1 MAFLKSR
8 THVHS
13 LFSFKSQVILWDW
26 SWQNGGTKFSKVR
39 RLRHAVL
46 LHANTFITMLKQSL
60 SWTRHVVNYQR
71 GVVFLFSP
79 HSCSLPHYWSM
90 TSSPSRHVHQLL
102 QCCFER
108 SGVGGPYQWPCFEG
122 RNVGGATERMRGHL
136 FGWVT
141 APVTTCPTHTHTKR
155 TWFSHAVIGPTLWWV
170 FSGVGDNISLLIVH
184 LSVGAVWRMF
194 HLPCWSHC
202 RFSLIQVKL
211 TQHYLSEASYTS
223 FECHEPW
230 FALPSVR
237 TRMCFNHHLIF

>member
-141 APVTTCPTHTHTKR
+141 APVTTCPTHTHTQK
-155 TWFSHAVIGPTLWWV
+155 GPGFL
-170 FSGVGDNISLLIVH
+170 
-184 LSVGAVWRMF
+184 M
-194 HLPCWSHC
+194 
-202 RFSLIQVKL
+202 Q
-211 TQHYLSEASYTS
+211 
-223 FECHEPW
+223 
-230 FALPSVR
+230 
-237 TRMCFNHHLIF
+237 